1 MGMRPGN
8 VGMDHLG
15 PFWMNF
21 RKTSEG
27 GEGVVSH
34 QKDFVAVFLVT
45 LRGKNYEFSGKEGAG
60 GVHSNPKSLLKKS
73 AKGVQRLFG
82 SFSKIHP
89 KWFKNRPFRSQAKP
103 NVPG

>member
-1 MGMRPGN
+1 MTMGMRPGN

-34 QKDFVAVFLVT
+34 QKGFVAVFLVT
-45 LRGKNYEFSGKEGAG
+45 LRGKNYEFSGKEGG
-60 GVHSNPKSLLKKS
+60 EVTLIQK
-73 AKGVQRLFG
+73 VC
-82 SFSKIHP
+82 
-89 KWFKNRPFRSQAKP
+89 
-103 NVPG
+103 

>member
-34 QKDFVAVFLVT
+34 QKGFVAVFLVT
-45 LRGKNYEFSGKEGAG
+45 LRGKNYEFSGKEGGG
-60 GVHSNPKSLLKKS
+60 GVGVGVGGGGGGGGGGGHSNGSETVWKFFENSSKMVQESSL
-73 AKGVQRLFG
+73 
-82 SFSKIHP
+82 
-89 KWFKNRPFRSQAKP
+89 
-103 NVPG
+103 

>member
-34 QKDFVAVFLVT
+34 QKGFVAVFLVT
-45 LRGKNYEFSGKEGAG
+45 LRGKNYEFSGKEGG
-60 GVHSNPKSLLKKS
+60 GSLQWFRDCLEVFRKFI
-73 AKGVQRLFG
+73 QNG
-82 SFSKIHP
+82 SRIVP
-89 KWFKNRPFRSQAKP
+89 LGRRRSQMCQADIAILP
-103 NVPG
+103 

>member
-45 LRGKNYEFSGKEGAG
+45 LRGKNYEFSGKEGG
-60 GVHSNPKSLLKKS
+60 GHSNGSETVWKFFENSSKMVQESSL
-73 AKGVQRLFG
+73 
-82 SFSKIHP
+82 
-89 KWFKNRPFRSQAKP
+89 
-103 NVPG
+103 

>member
-34 QKDFVAVFLVT
+34 QKGFVAVFLVT
-45 LRGKNYEFSGKEGAG
+45 LRGKNYEFSGKEGG
-60 GVHSNPKSLLKKS
+60 GHSNPKSLLKKS
-73 AKGVQRLFG
+73 AKGGSETVWKFFENSSKMVQKSSL
-82 SFSKIHP
+82 
-89 KWFKNRPFRSQAKP
+89 
-103 NVPG
+103 